1 MNKTVFKWVYKHLYK
16 RPLTV
21 WLPLIWTCSYWWW
34 WGWDVG
40 SVCAGRQR
48 GKSKSQLSL
57 FLFCSHMKR
66 ILCSTSH
73 PQDEADGGHSRR
85 GHDFGTV
92 GHEVQQRG
100 HDALRPVVKLVT
112 QQWRQMSE
120 RGKDM
125 LLRKSF
131 TQKGGEKLNKED
143 KIWHLLSEEI
153 VKNVLIKTEH
163 LVHLSGGLSERRW
176 HYRGWQDPRRS
187 HRFINLLL
195 FQCISALFHL
205 IRVVLQFRWRMFLLF
220 FFGCGAPEQGS
231 RSLAQVCGKKKIW
244 AGCFGGIT
252 LISWRFELMS
262 PPPIKDDPGKGDW
275 SIKL

>member
-1 MNKTVFKWVYKHLYK
+1 
-16 RPLTV
+16 
-21 WLPLIWTCSYWWW
+21 
-34 WGWDVG
+34 
-40 SVCAGRQR
+40 
-48 GKSKSQLSL
+48 
-57 FLFCSHMKR
+57 MKR
-66 ILCSTSH
+66 VLCSTSH

-205 IRVVLQFRWRMFLLF
+205 IRVVLQFRWRMFLF
-220 FFGCGAPEQGS
+220 FFLVRGARAGLTFISSSMWKEKNLS
-231 RSLAQVCGKKKIW
+231 RLFLWRNFNQLKVWVNVTAANQRRSWKRR
-244 AGCFGGIT
+244 
-252 LISWRFELMS
+252 LIH
-262 PPPIKDDPGKGDW
+262 
-275 SIKL
+275 